1 MCPGSGAATGATGGM
16 GASANLQRLLPV
28 GYSANL
34 PCLPA
39 GQRAPAGQR
48 GMAVFCASPTV
59 PLSHPQG
66 TGQWD
71 SDTS

>member
-1 MCPGSGAATGATGGM
+1 MCPGSGAATGATGEWDQG
-16 GASANLQRLLPV
+16 
-28 GYSANL
+28 ANL
-34 PCLPA
+34 PFLPA
-39 GQRAPAGQR
+39 GQWAPAGQR

-66 TGQWD
+66 MGQWD